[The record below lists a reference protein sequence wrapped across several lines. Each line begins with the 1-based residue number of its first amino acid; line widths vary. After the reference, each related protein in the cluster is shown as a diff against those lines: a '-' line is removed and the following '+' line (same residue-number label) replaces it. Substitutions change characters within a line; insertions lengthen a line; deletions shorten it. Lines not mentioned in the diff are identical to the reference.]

1 MCPDRQILSVYV
13 DGELPSPWKEKME
26 GHLSRCLRCRE
37 LLERYRPPSLFAG
50 AVPVER
56 IAAVHERVWHR
67 IEARIAAGGNSSKW
81 KSAARGVFWERRLS
95 VPLPAVAAAAAVLFI
110 AFTLLWT
117 WKPAASVSAPDMTLA
132 SEELDAPGIVP
143 VSNMGDVLQY
153 LGSRDSGDILILR
166 LPESRNFISSGEPA
180 IIKAA
185 DYPRRK
191 P

>member
-1 MCPDRQILSVYV
+1 MCPDRQILSVYI

-26 GHLSRCLRCRE
+26 GHLSQCPQCRQ
-37 LLERYRPPSLFAG
+37 LLERYRLGSIPES
-50 AVPVER
+50 AVP
-56 IAAVHERVWHR
+56 AAAETAAHERVWQK
-67 IEARIAAGGNSSKW
+67 IEAGIAR
-81 KSAARGVFWERRLS
+81 KSAAGQAVFWERRLS
-95 VPLPAVAAAAAVLFI
+95 VPLPAAAAAAAVLFI
-110 AFTLLWT
+110 AFALLWT
-117 WKPAASVSAPDMTLA
+117 RKPAVEVSAPGMTFA

-153 LGSRDSGDILILR
+153 LGSGDSGDILILR
-166 LPESRNFISSGEPA
+166 LPESRSFSSSGEPA